1 MGYRVFSFRD
11 SRYAQKSEADE
22 FFHAAEKA
30 RESIEKMHDL
40 AREMEDRY
48 GERYF
53 GERGGYYGD
62 RYGMRGGYYGGHE
75 PEMWEDDM
83 YGERRRR
90 DSRGRYM

>member
-1 MGYRVFSFRD
+1 MGYRVYSFRD
-11 SRYAQKSEADE
+11 SRYGQKSEADE

-30 RESIEKMHDL
+30 REAVEKMHEL
-40 AREMEDRY
+40 ACEMEDRY

-53 GERGGYYGD
+53 GERYG
-62 RYGMRGGYYGGHE
+62 RREH
-75 PEMWEDDM
+75 EMWDDDM

>member
-53 GERGGYYGD
+53 GERGGYYG
-62 RYGMRGGYYGGHE
+62 GHE